1 MNLMCYQQNLLV
13 RNKIEPGHAT
23 GSLALSLTHPWYR
36 AGKAQVQL
44 PRSRKCC
51 SGTSQA
57 SLFLLV
63 DKPWTLCAYWA
74 SNILA
79 RATGNGDVLTHWAS
93 GFQNLFL
100 PCDVFKRKNKT
111 SRGLTDLFSQA
122 DKPFLFYL
130 HHTKTFLW
138 LVKPGR
144 QNNAH
149 SRSSIVT
156 TLNHN
161 ASLKIP
167 KRRPSWKTYRAMK
180 QNLRCFSSNLTIFSI
195 TNRNSS
201 ELIGTSLK
209 SHEIYSITR
218 TKTMR

>member
-93 GFQNLFL
+93 GFQNFFL
-100 PCDVFKRKNKT
+100 PCDVFKRQNKT
-111 SRGLTDLFSQA
+111 SRGLTDLFCGRETVLTGRQ
-122 DKPFLFYL
+122 
-130 HHTKTFLW
+130 TFLNQTSSYKNFPR
-138 LVKPGR
+138 VGETR
-144 QNNAH
+144 QA
-149 SRSSIVT
+149 
-156 TLNHN
+156 
-161 ASLKIP
+161 
-167 KRRPSWKTYRAMK
+167 
-180 QNLRCFSSNLTIFSI
+180 
-195 TNRNSS
+195 
-201 ELIGTSLK
+201 E
-209 SHEIYSITR
+209 
-218 TKTMR
+218 